1 MNMKGAEQ
9 LGINAKKQK
18 PEKNSKENNAKEK
31 KYPEIESAIRTNFIR

>member
-18 PEKNSKENNAKEK
+18 PEKNIYIINPNKSQPTKNKNSKKQKN
-31 KYPEIESAIRTNFIR
+31 